1 MGYDMRIKGIL
12 PEPDAELKERVT
24 KAYMESNAAITA
36 ARNAYVAANGSVA
49 GWWDTE
55 EWTRLSGANDK
66 AFEAYVA
73 VTDPGYFSLN
83 MRGMGSYRDVMLA
96 LGMAHESA
104 SPVQSYEWSDLPDH
118 DDDEAAYYEA
128 ADRLTGQHPGDY
140 PTIPSFKFST
150 NDGWWVTP
158 EECAAAVAQ
167 WDAQGI
173 PADLPTAQ
181 RLIVEEAYWGRWIEY
196 LRLAAQHDGFR
207 VH

>member
-24 KAYMESNAAITA
+24 KTYMESNAAITA

-55 EWTRLSGANDK
+55 EWTELSGANDH
-66 AFEAYVA
+66 AFDAYVA
-73 VTDPGYFSLN
+73 VTDPDYFRLN
-83 MRGMGSYRDVMLA
+83 IRGMSSYRTVMLA
-96 LGMAHESA
+96 LGMAHESE
-104 SPVQSYEWSDLPDH
+104 SPVLSREWSDLPDY
-118 DDDEAAYYEA
+118 DEGSDAYYEA
-128 ADRLTGQHPGDY
+128 SDRLTGQHPGDD
-140 PTIPSFKFST
+140 PTIPTFKLSS

-167 WDAQGI
+167 WDAHGV
-173 PADLPTAQ
+173 PADLPAVH
-181 RLIVEEAYWGRWIEY
+181 RVIVEEAYWGRWIEY
-196 LRLAAQHDGFR
+196 LRLAAQHEGFR